1 MEDQF
6 VNFLAHEFATEPV
19 AVEGLA
25 GLVAVLVQS
34 GSTAEDIENQV
45 METAQDLYVLRP
57 GFGQRAID
65 LAKGVNP
72 YAEANQPEGNA
83 MAMMDTTVADDEIN
97 SLARDLSQNTARKE
111 SDAIRAPSTTKSAR
125 GQQESKVQIVGASHH
140 GTRLSSELRRT
151 GQRDTSPGQPRKS
164 VKDKASRKISQPP
177 RVSIL
182 DRLGP
187 RAVAP
192 APGPMVSAFPV
203 KSNRDQN
210 IIRDQQ
216 GRKVRCP
223 HWPNCNQ
230 RNTCQY
236 HHPIKLCPNIANC
249 PYNAQTCEYIHPQA
263 APLGSSASAPPTTIA
278 CKFGLACTRA
288 NCPFSHPSP
297 ATTDSRPNP
306 ATIPCRFFPNCRNSA
321 CPFFHPTNSTQPS
334 EAQSIPKRNIMCR
347 FLDNCTRPDCHF
359 NHPRDGAIDCRFGAS
374 CTRPNC
380 PYAHTT
386 APSAEGEGNKSHI
399 SERPFAT
406 SAEESLNAIA
416 NDEPMAT

>member
-1 MEDQF
+1 
-6 VNFLAHEFATEPV
+6 
-19 AVEGLA
+19 
-25 GLVAVLVQS
+25 
-34 GSTAEDIENQV
+34 

-72 YAEANQPEGNA
+72 YAADNQSMENA
-83 MAMMDTTVADDEIN
+83 MTAMDTNVADDEIN
-97 SLARDLSQNTARKE
+97 SLARDLSHNTTQKG
-111 SDAIRAPSTTKSAR
+111 SDAIRATAATKSSRGSTR
-125 GQQESKVQIVGASHH
+125 GQQESKVQIVGASYQ

-151 GQRDTSPGQPRKS
+151 GQRDISPGTRPGQPRKS
-164 VKDKASRKISQPP
+164 VKDKASRKISQPS

-187 RAVAP
+187 RAVGP
-192 APGPMVSAFPV
+192 VPGPITNTFPV

-263 APLGSSASAPPTTIA
+263 APLGISTPAPPTTIA

-306 ATIPCRFFPNCRNSA
+306 ATIPCRFFPNCLNPA
-321 CPFFHPTNSTQPS
+321 CPFSHVTDSTQS
-334 EAQSIPKRNIMCR
+334 SDAQSIPKKNVMCR

-359 NHPRDGAIDCRFGAS
+359 NHPRDGAIDCKFGAS

-380 PYAHTT
+380 PYSHPT
-386 APSAEGEGNKSHI
+386 ASSAEGEANKSHI
-399 SERPFAT
+399 SERSFAT
-406 SAEESLNAIA
+406 SAEESLNAIV
-416 NDEPMAT
+416 NGEPMTT